1 MASRILVVEDSLHAR
16 NGVVA
21 LLEGAGYDVTG
32 TSSMREAV
40 EIVESEPPDLII
52 TDVRLADDNG
62 LYLAAVNPSGIPVV
76 VVTGYPDRGLE
87 TEARELGAE
96 FLLKPF
102 RPSELLAAVERRLL
116 SATGGEG
123 LPMVRRSPRRRPTA
137 DLPATVG
144 DTSVRIVDVSYGG
157 VRLIG
162 RRDSGVLA
170 QPSFRLSFPTAALSV
185 PVQVVWHQESP
196 AGQTCGALV
205 PDEWRP
211 HWRQIVDSVS

>member
-1 MASRILVVEDSLHAR
+1 MASRILIVEDSLHAR
-16 NGVVA
+16 NGLIA
-21 LLEGAGYDVTG
+21 LLQGAGYDVTG
-32 TSSMREAV
+32 ASSMREAI

-62 LYLAAVNPSGIPVV
+62 LYLAAVNPGGIPVV

-87 TEARELGAE
+87 SEARELGAD

-116 SATGGEG
+116 CADGGEG
-123 LPMVRRSPRRRPTA
+123 VPMVRRSPRRRPTA

-144 DTSVRIVDVSYGG
+144 DTSVRIIDVSYSG
-157 VRLIG
+157 VRLTG
-162 RRDSGVLA
+162 ERDADILT

-185 PVQVVWHQESP
+185 PVRVVWHRESA

-211 HWRQIVDSVS
+211 HWRQLVDSVS